1 MEINAVESQ
10 NYQNYND
17 IPKRIEKPSDNEPIE
32 EKSKTKTTIST
43 DEVDSEIEEL
53 KSKRLEL
60 KKSLQLSYDE
70 NLQKQLNQIEN
81 ELKLKDNDE
90 YRKQHSKIISGIDI
104 NV

>member
-1 MEINAVESQ
+1 MEINAVKNQ

-17 IPKRIEKPSDNEPIE
+17 IPKKIEKSSENESVE

-43 DEVDSEIEEL
+43 DEVDSEIKEL

-70 NLQKQLNQIEN
+70 NLQKKLNQIEN